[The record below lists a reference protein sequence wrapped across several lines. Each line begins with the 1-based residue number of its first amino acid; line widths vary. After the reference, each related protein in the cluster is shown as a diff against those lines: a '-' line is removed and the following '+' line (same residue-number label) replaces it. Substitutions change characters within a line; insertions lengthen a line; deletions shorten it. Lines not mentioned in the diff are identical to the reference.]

1 MPGQCRGTPS
11 FHASTPSPSPSASPL
26 PSPWKSEV
34 HKQNPKEGGKWK
46 IQCSQKQFDQHWMS
60 QRSGKA
66 GQDGEPPHLTTIAK
80 TTDSLCCRGNEFCFV
95 WVRASN

>member
-34 HKQNPKEGGKWK
+34 HKKNPKEGRKMENPVQPEAVRPTLDESTFGKSWTGWGATSPYHNSK
-46 IQCSQKQFDQHWMS
+46 NNRQ
-60 QRSGKA
+60 
-66 GQDGEPPHLTTIAK
+66 
-80 TTDSLCCRGNEFCFV
+80 SLLSRK
-95 WVRASN
+95 